1 MAYIDFL
8 PLSEIKNHLRIDLDF
23 TDDDNAL
30 QRMATSALQYIE
42 MHTCH
47 LFGERTKTYKRS
59 FSGYIDIIDYP
70 VKYTGDLTRMDY
82 AGKVRFD
89 TDELTLSV
97 GYASRADVPSGL
109 IDAALMMIDAWYYSE
124 DKRSDITQIPMG
136 AWQLIHTYKRY
147 V

>member
-8 PLSEIKNHLRIDLDF
+8 PLSEIKNHLRIEVDF
-23 TDDDNAL
+23 TDDDVAL
-30 QRMATSALQYIE
+30 TRMAGSALGYIE

-47 LFGERTKTYKRS
+47 LFGERTKTYKRGCTG
-59 FSGYIDIIDYP
+59 FIDIIDYP
-70 VKYTGDLTRMDY
+70 VKYTGDLTRLDY
-82 AGKVRFD
+82 AGKTRFD
-89 TDELTLSV
+89 ADELTLSV
-97 GYASRADVPSGL
+97 GYASKTEVPTGL